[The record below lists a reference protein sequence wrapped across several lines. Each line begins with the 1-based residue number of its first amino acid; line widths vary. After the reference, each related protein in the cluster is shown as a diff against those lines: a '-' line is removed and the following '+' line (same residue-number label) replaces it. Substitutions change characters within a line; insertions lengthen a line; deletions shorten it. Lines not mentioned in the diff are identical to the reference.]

1 MNYSR
6 LVAFHIT
13 ECRHLL
19 LEEYEQKSQPERQN
33 DPRGVILVGC
43 PRGLVEESG
52 KYSLPFPIYNQLVHL
67 ITRQVTM
74 PLLSVAGRNPK
85 WLALVCI
92 IALDDTFYDYVY
104 HDRWHDI
111 PLYNPLISPQRS
123 LWIIRRVAIH
133 RI

>member
-1 MNYSR
+1 MKIAILIIIGHGPMDKSGSYNNVFYSVKGRMNYSR

-19 LEEYEQKSQPERQN
+19 LEEHEQKSQPERQN

-85 WLALVCI
+85 
-92 IALDDTFYDYVY
+92 
-104 HDRWHDI
+104 
-111 PLYNPLISPQRS
+111 
-123 LWIIRRVAIH
+123 
-133 RI
+133 